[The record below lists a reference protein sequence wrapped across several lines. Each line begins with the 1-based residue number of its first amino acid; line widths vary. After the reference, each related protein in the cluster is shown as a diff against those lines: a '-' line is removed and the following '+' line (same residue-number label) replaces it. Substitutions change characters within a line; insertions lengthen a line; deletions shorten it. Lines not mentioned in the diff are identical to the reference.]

1 MDITNIYELVRDPG
15 PTTVGTLFAFMG
27 FVLIYKNQSRNND
40 EKRNLNPGTETL
52 LSITRE
58 GPGIVFALF
67 GATLI
72 IIQYQ
77 AALVIFVE
85 LSAIVAGLGFAFM
98 GYLLFDK
105 GLFNASDVE
114 AVWGDKKLF
123 LKRAAPGTLFAL
135 FGAFVIVFA
144 LYKVPS
150 LEHITN
156 VRSAKIN
163 YFTMFSKF
171 HESSLLL
178 LGLTEDELDGKNV
191 ALGNMGHRSQRQI
204 MSIQ

>member
-27 FVLIYKNQSRNND
+27 FLLLYKNQSRNNY
-40 EKRNLNPGTETL
+40 EKQNSNLTETL

-58 GPGIVFALF
+58 GSGIVFALF
-67 GATLI
+67 GATLV

-105 GLFNASDVE
+105 GLFNVSDIE

-156 VRSAKIN
+156 ATLEKIN
-163 YFTMFSKF
+163 I
-171 HESSLLL
+171 
-178 LGLTEDELDGKNV
+178 V
-191 ALGNMGHRSQRQI
+191 AEQNSNN
-204 MSIQ
+204 